1 MINFFKARASHFYG
15 GDVQKFGRHELP
27 KRFDL
32 MKEERRFPGTSMAA
46 VAESRVQVLHL
57 VLFVL
62 SSSTMSSI
70 IKGSEGL
77 PES

>member
-27 KRFDL
+27 KRFEL

-46 VAESRVQVLHL
+46 VAESRVQVFHL
-57 VLFVL
+57 AGF
-62 SSSTMSSI
+62 SSSVPSS
-70 IKGSEGL
+70 
-77 PES
+77 

>member
-27 KRFDL
+27 KL
-32 MKEERRFPGTSMAA
+32 EEEERRFPGTSMAA

-62 SSSTMSSI
+62 SN
-70 IKGSEGL
+70 EFYY
-77 PES
+77 